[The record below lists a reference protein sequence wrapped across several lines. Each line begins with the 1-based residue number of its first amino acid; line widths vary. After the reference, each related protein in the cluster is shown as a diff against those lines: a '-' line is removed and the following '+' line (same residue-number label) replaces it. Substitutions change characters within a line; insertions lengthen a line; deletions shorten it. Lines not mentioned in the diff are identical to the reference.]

1 MSETPSQVAGL
12 HPGAQA
18 FSERWH
24 DLFIDGGCS
33 TAISPARMDIFDP
46 SSGAVMATVPRANAD
61 DVDRAVRSAHRT
73 FESGAWNGLVP
84 AERERIL
91 LRFADLVEA
100 NAEELAQLE
109 TLNQG
114 KSINI
119 ARHIDVGGALIYMR
133 YFAGLATKITGQ
145 SFDVSI
151 TAIPGAKFT
160 AYTRREPIGVVA
172 AIAPW
177 NFPMLIGLWKIMPA
191 LAAGCTVVLKPSEL
205 TPLTSLRIAELAWD
219 AGVPA
224 GAFNVVTGDGS
235 TGRALVDHPLVS
247 KVTFTGSTATGK
259 AIARS
264 ASDRMLRTSLEL
276 GGKNPAIFLKDA
288 PLDQAVGGALLGGF
302 FNNGQVCAA
311 SSRLYVAREIFDD
324 FVGALS
330 TAVDGMSIGPG
341 MDPGAQINPVV
352 SAGHREKILGH
363 IAQARAA
370 GAKIV
375 AGGDTPNRPGYY
387 VRPTVIIEATQ
398 DMAICREEVFGPVVT
413 VTPFSDEDEAIR
425 LANDTTMGLTA
436 SLWTND
442 LKKTLDYVPR
452 LKAGTVWVNCHNFID
467 PSMPFGGYKESGIG
481 RDFGVRALDHYTEEK
496 AVCLAH

>member
-1 MSETPSQVAGL
+1 
-12 HPGAQA
+12 
-18 FSERWH
+18 
-24 DLFIDGGCS
+24 
-33 TAISPARMDIFDP
+33 MDIFDP

>member
-1 MSETPSQVAGL
+1 
-12 HPGAQA
+12 
-18 FSERWH
+18 
-24 DLFIDGGCS
+24 
-33 TAISPARMDIFDP
+33 
-46 SSGAVMATVPRANAD
+46 
-61 DVDRAVRSAHRT
+61 
-73 FESGAWNGLVP
+73 
-84 AERERIL
+84 
-91 LRFADLVEA
+91 
-100 NAEELAQLE
+100 
-109 TLNQG
+109 
-114 KSINI
+114 
-119 ARHIDVGGALIYMR
+119 
-133 YFAGLATKITGQ
+133 
-145 SFDVSI
+145 
-151 TAIPGAKFT
+151 
-160 AYTRREPIGVVA
+160 
-172 AIAPW
+172 
-177 NFPMLIGLWKIMPA
+177 MLIGLWKIMPA